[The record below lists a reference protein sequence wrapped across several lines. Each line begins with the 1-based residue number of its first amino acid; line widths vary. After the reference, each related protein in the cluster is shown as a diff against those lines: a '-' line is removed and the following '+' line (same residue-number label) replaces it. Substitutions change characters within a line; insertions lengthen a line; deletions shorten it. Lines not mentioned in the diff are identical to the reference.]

1 MKKDEKN
8 EETKKSSGK
17 SIGTMNVILIIVGI
31 FLVAFTLKMI
41 SLFETYGMVPDTL
54 INCVFVALAGECG
67 IMGWIKLP
75 KRKTRIEDG
84 NWRTESGNGKTSWK
98 ISRTQGATISRWDK
112 TRRVICKAG
121 NTPCLIFWKRGALK

>member
-41 SLFETYGMVPDTL
+41 SLFETYGKVPDTL

-67 IMGWIKLP
+67 IMGWIKTSKEKNKDRRWQLEDR
-75 KRKTRIEDG
+75 KRERENLLEDQQ
-84 NWRTESGNGKTSWK
+84 NSGGDNFPLG
-98 ISRTQGATISRWDK
+98 
-112 TRRVICKAG
+112 
-121 NTPCLIFWKRGALK
+121 